1 MSEKIF
7 PMICHY
13 VYKGKSV
20 TLILNLRK
28 VKWKVSWSSSRIA
41 NYIVLSHFSCVWL
54 FATLWTVAHQVPLSM
69 GFSRQE
75 YWRGLLFPSPG
86 ALNASG
92 IKTSP
97 PVSFTVQV
105 SWSIVSDSLCLHG
118 RWHTR
123 LPCPSSIPRACSNSC
138 PLSQWCHLTISS
150 FVIPFSFLQSFPAS
164 GSFLMS
170 QFFTSGGQN
179 IGVSAS
185 ASVLPMNIQ
194 EWLVWSPCNLSDS

>member
-1 MSEKIF
+1 M
-7 PMICHY
+7 PY

-41 NYIVLSHFSCVWL
+41 SYIVLSHFSCVWL
-54 FATLWTVAHQVPLSM
+54 SATLWTVACQVPLSM

-86 ALNASG
+86 DLPASG
-92 IKTSP
+92 IETSP
-97 PVSFTVQV
+97 TVTSIAQV
-105 SWSIVSDSLCLHG
+105 SCSVVSDSLRPHG
-118 RWHTR
+118 LQQAR
-123 LPCPSSIPRACSNSC
+123 LPCPSSTPGVCSNSC
-138 PLSQWCHLTISS
+138 PSNRWCHPTISS
-150 FVIPFSFLQSFPAS
+150 SVILFSFLQSFPAS

-170 QFFTSGGQN
+170 QFFTSGYQS

-185 ASVLPMNIQ
+185 TSVCPMNTSRPVTFYMKGNIM
-194 EWLVWSPCNLSDS
+194 P